1 MGRITLEGMEFF
13 ACHGH
18 YAEEKESGTRF
29 LADVWM
35 DTDTSTAAASDNIAD
50 ALNYQEAYVCIRR
63 VFEEGQY
70 NLLEALAAH
79 CLDALFERFD
89 GLQLA
94 GIRVRKINPAM
105 GGPIAGV
112 SVSVERGR
120 G

>member
-1 MGRITLEGMEFF
+1 MGRIILEGMEFF

-35 DTDTSTAAASDNIAD
+35 DTDTEAAETSDNIAD

-63 VFEEGQY
+63 VFEDGQY
-70 NLLEALAAH
+70 NLLEALASH
-79 CLDALFERFD
+79 CLDSLFERFKHME
-89 GLQLA
+89 LA

-105 GGPIAGV
+105 GGQIAGV
-112 SVSVERGR
+112 SVSIERKR
-120 G
+120 K